1 MKISIII
8 PVYNTEDCIERCV
21 MSCLAQTHR
30 DLEIITVDDGS
41 TDSSLSILE
50 HLASED
56 SRIRVHHQENAGSSA
71 ARNAGIRMATGD
83 YLGFVDADDYIEPD
97 MYEKLAAMILEEK
110 VDVAQVC
117 RDEVA
122 PDGNKLPMVVTVPDE
137 PVKVSSEDFLKE
149 LLLHRGDCSFCTK
162 LINRNLFDIALFPA
176 GELNED
182 FRLFTTFLRE
192 IDTVG
197 ILPDICYH
205 VYYREGSNT
214 RTSRNEFSRVFR
226 DIVVNADRMERMIE
240 KSYPELREYGIRF
253 ALVQRL
259 DYMLHIPVGMMK
271 NEDEFYRGVKDYL
284 RAHRDDIRNNPYLT
298 DDQRHKL
305 KLLSAAPRTVR
316 SVHAVS
322 MKLRG
327 IG

>member
-8 PVYNTEDCIERCV
+8 PVYNTEDCVERCV
-21 MSCLAQTHR
+21 RSCMAQTHT
-30 DLEIITVDDGS
+30 DIEIIAVDDGS
-41 TDSSLSILE
+41 TDSSLPILE
-50 HLASED
+50 KLASED
-56 SRIRVHHQENAGSSA
+56 SRIRVIHQDNAGSSA

-83 YLGFVDADDYIEPD
+83 FLGFVDADDYIEPD
-97 MYEKLAAMILEEK
+97 MYEKLSAMILEEK

-122 PDGNKLPMVVTVPDE
+122 PDGSALPMVVTVPDG
-137 PVKVSSEDFLKE
+137 PVRVSSEDFLKE

-162 LINRNLFDIALFPA
+162 LINRSLFDIALFPA

-214 RTSRNEFSRVFR
+214 RTSKTEFSRVFK
-226 DIVVNADRMERMIE
+226 DIVVNADRMERMID
-240 KSYPELREYGIRF
+240 KDYPDLKEYGVRF

-271 NEDEFYRGVKDYL
+271 GHDEFYRSVREYL
-284 RAHRDDIRNNPYLT
+284 RAHRSDIRHNPYLT

-305 KLLSAAPRTVR
+305 GLLAAAPRTVR

-327 IG
+327 IH